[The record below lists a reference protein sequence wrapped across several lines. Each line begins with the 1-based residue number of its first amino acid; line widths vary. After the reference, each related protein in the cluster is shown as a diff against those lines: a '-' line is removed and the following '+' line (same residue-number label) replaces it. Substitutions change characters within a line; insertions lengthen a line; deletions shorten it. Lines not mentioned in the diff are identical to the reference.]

1 MAELD
6 TTVLYICQYYA
17 PSTAAAGLRA
27 ERFVNALVR
36 SGIRV
41 IVVTQGQTPSVEE
54 RCPNLVV
61 VRINSSGRLPGDI
74 PEESRRRW
82 PAWRMLPGPD
92 PTPRYAIGTYQAS
105 QWAVDRYQPQA
116 IIASGPPF
124 SLMAVASEVSRQSG
138 RPLILEFRDAW
149 YSAMPWPYR
158 SSLRKTLA
166 RYWERRCVRQAS
178 KIITVT
184 TACRNILAQTY
195 GDEIAGRI
203 ETIRHGFEDTHA
215 LGSLNESEQKNLNSI
230 FEKIYS
236 APRSNP
242 GEQTFTLAYTGQL
255 RGIDVVNMGR
265 GRRMI
270 QRLDHLAR
278 HVALGATFCEN
289 LILEWMSPDR
299 LIAALGVLA
308 KKSPDFRRDL
318 RLVFVGQQFD
328 PIDKWSRQANLAD
341 NVFQLGRL
349 SPGQTRRVLL
359 RADLL
364 ILTLYGI
371 KNNDYHWCVP
381 SKVYD
386 YLSTGKPILNLTPP
400 GEANDM
406 VNRAGVAYNAGPDD
420 IAEIA
425 GVIEKLYQQHRGG
438 GISVQPD
445 WDFIRRFQ
453 IAAQQEKFV
462 ALIRNAAHH
471 KKSLLISSEGA
482 KPCVA

>member
-6 TTVLYICQYYA
+6 TTVLYVCQYYA

-36 SGIRV
+36 RGVRV
-41 IVVTQGQTPSVEE
+41 IVVTQGQAHSIEE
-54 RCPNLVV
+54 HNPNLVV
-61 VRINSSGRLPGDI
+61 VRIDSSGRLPSNILD
-74 PEESRRRW
+74 ESRRHW

-105 QWAVDRYQPQA
+105 LWAVDRYQPQA

-124 SLMAVASEVSRQSG
+124 SLMAVASEISRQSEC
-138 RPLILEFRDAW
+138 PLILEFRDAW

-158 SSLRKTLA
+158 NSLRKTLA

-184 TACRNILAQTY
+184 ATCRNILVRTY
-195 GDEIAGRI
+195 GDNIADRI
-203 ETIRHGFEDTHA
+203 ETIRHGFEETNA
-215 LGSLNESEQKNLNSI
+215 MGSPNESEQKNLNSI
-230 FEKIYS
+230 FEQIYS
-236 APRSNP
+236 SRRSNS
-242 GEQTFTLAYTGQL
+242 GERTFTLAYTGQL
-255 RGIDVVNMGR
+255 RGIDVANMGR
-265 GRRMI
+265 GRRII

-278 HVALGATFCEN
+278 HVALGATFCEK
-289 LILEWMSPDR
+289 LVLEWMSPDR
-299 LIAALGVLA
+299 LIAALGLLA
-308 KKSPDFRRDL
+308 EKSPDFRRNL
-318 RLVFVGQQFD
+318 RLIFVGQRFD
-328 PIDKWSRQANLAD
+328 SIDDWSRQANLD
-341 NVFQLGRL
+341 GNVFQLGRL
-349 SPGQTRRVLL
+349 SPAQTRRILL

-406 VNRAGVAYNAGPDD
+406 VNRARVAYNADPDN
-420 IAEIA
+420 IAGIA
-425 GVIEKLYQQHRGG
+425 GVIDELYQQHRRS
-438 GISVQPD
+438 GITVQPD

-462 ALIRNAAHH
+462 TLVRNTAHS
-471 KKSLLISSEGA
+471 KYSLSISSEGS